1 MDTTWFAKQI
11 LDFQKST
18 FDNTFNAVAM
28 FQDHTENVAETLNQQ
43 ATWAPEEA
51 KRTMDQWTVAFKKG
65 RDDFKKAVDDN
76 FAAARSAFAPATKE
90 G

>member
-11 LDFQKST
+11 IDFQKST
-18 FDNTFNAVAM
+18 FDNTFNAVTM
-28 FQDHTENVAETLNQQ
+28 CQDHTEKVVDTLSQQ

-51 KRTMDQWTVAFKKG
+51 KRAMSQWTEAFKQG

-76 FAAARSAFAPATKE
+76 FETARSIFASATKE